1 MKKKDRRKGRK
12 EKKGSGK
19 SNEEEEEEEEWKVD
33 LSSSSLEKKPAS
45 GVYSPEV
52 LLYQLKIALDEF
64 IGIGGLWKL

>member
-19 SNEEEEEEEEWKVD
+19 SNEEEEEEWKVD

-64 IGIGGLWKL
+64 IGIG